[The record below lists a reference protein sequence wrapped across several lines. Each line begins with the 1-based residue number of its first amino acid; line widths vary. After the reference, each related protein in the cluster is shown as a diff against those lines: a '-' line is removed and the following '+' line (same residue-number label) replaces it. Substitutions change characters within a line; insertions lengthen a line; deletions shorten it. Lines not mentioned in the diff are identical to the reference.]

1 MLCFN
6 VCDHFYCLGFQW
18 QLLYV
23 IWKWLLCFDLPQE
36 LISESFL
43 YTLIALVFTN
53 LSFVF
58 LSSVWILV
66 TTFSIYLSCYLSPH
80 CLRGLIHNVLCQLL
94 RSPSQ
99 YNLRRTIGLEA
110 VFSPGLILCYC
121 MAMLPSTDFISELIF
136 SQSNVKGPWKVSHT
150 WARRQCT
157 TRPSSPMMLSMYDA
171 FLMPVDTELPWAL
184 SKNIFK

>member
-43 YTLIALVFTN
+43 YTLIALVFHK
-53 LSFVF
+53 FVF
-58 LSSVWILV
+58 CVPVLCVNLGDHL
-66 TTFSIYLSCYLSPH
+66 FYLSVMLSVPTLPPKADTQ
-80 CLRGLIHNVLCQLL
+80 CLMPITPKPISIQSKKDYWI
-94 RSPSQ
+94 RSS
-99 YNLRRTIGLEA
+99 L
-110 VFSPGLILCYC
+110 FPGLILCYC